1 MGFEEKELLFNIT
14 RRRVR
19 TRATNMLGMPKNVE
33 CY

>member
-1 MGFEEKELLFNIT
+1 MGFQEMELLLNIM

-19 TRATNMLGMPKNVE
+19 TNATKMLGMPKNVE